1 MRKIL
6 KPLFSKK
13 IISFLIFLVQ
23 ILFILTTI
31 DKLNPV
37 FEYLYRFA
45 TFLSIVAILWEINR
59 DVSPNFKIIWIALFA
74 IFPLFGLFLYLY
86 VHMDLLNFEIRRV
99 INDINKR
106 TKEYVKG
113 MGDTLSAI
121 SEKEFE
127 EYGIFKY
134 LYNEANAP
142 CFSNSDV
149 TYFKVGEE
157 MFKNL
162 IKDVES
168 AQIELKNLLIEKL
181 NANKVEF
188 EYPLIIT
195 IVGVNGVG
203 KTTSIAKMTKYFQKE
218 KKSVLL
224 AAGDTFRAAA
234 TEQLNMWAERLKTKI
249 VKQGEG
255 ADSAAVV
262 FDAVHSM
269 KAKDT
274 DVLIVDTAGRLHTKT
289 NLMKELEKINNVAT
303 REYPEAKR
311 LNLIVLD
318 ASIGQNSIAQ
328 VKAFK
333 DSVNIDGII
342 LTKLDG
348 TAKGGV
354 VYPIINELKVPI
366 IFTGF
371 GETVDDL
378 AVFDPESFVDKILM

>member
-1 MRKIL
+1 M
-6 KPLFSKK
+6 
-13 IISFLIFLVQ
+13 
-23 ILFILTTI
+23 
-31 DKLNPV
+31 
-37 FEYLYRFA
+37 
-45 TFLSIVAILWEINR
+45 
-59 DVSPNFKIIWIALFA
+59 
-74 IFPLFGLFLYLY
+74 
-86 VHMDLLNFEIRRV
+86 
-99 INDINKR
+99 
-106 TKEYVKG
+106 
-113 MGDTLSAI
+113 
-121 SEKEFE
+121 
-127 EYGIFKY
+127 GIFKKFFDKLKY
-134 LYNEANAP
+134 TFKRTELDDDFYDELESILVP
-142 CFSNSDV
+142 SDMGAE
-149 TYFKVGEE
+149 TAMDIMDELRDICKA
-157 MFKNL
+157 KL
-162 IKDVES
+162 IKDTER
-168 AQIELKNLLIEKL
+168 AQVELKNLLIEKL
-181 NANKVEF
+181 DAEKVVF

-269 KAKDT
+269 KAKET

-371 GETVDDL
+371 GESVDDL

>member
-1 MRKIL
+1 M
-6 KPLFSKK
+6 
-13 IISFLIFLVQ
+13 
-23 ILFILTTI
+23 
-31 DKLNPV
+31 
-37 FEYLYRFA
+37 
-45 TFLSIVAILWEINR
+45 
-59 DVSPNFKIIWIALFA
+59 
-74 IFPLFGLFLYLY
+74 
-86 VHMDLLNFEIRRV
+86 
-99 INDINKR
+99 
-106 TKEYVKG
+106 
-113 MGDTLSAI
+113 
-121 SEKEFE
+121 
-127 EYGIFKY
+127 GIFKKFFDKLKY
-134 LYNEANAP
+134 TFKRTELDEDFYDELE
-142 CFSNSDV
+142 SILVSSDMGAE
-149 TYFKVGEE
+149 TAMDIMDELRDICKE
-157 MFKNL
+157 KL
-162 IKDVES
+162 IKDTDS
-168 AQIELKNLLIEKL
+168 AQVELKNLLIEKL

-188 EYPLIIT
+188 AYPLIIT
-195 IVGVNGVG
+195 VVGVNGVG

-269 KAKDT
+269 KAKET

-303 REYPEAKR
+303 RDYPEAKR

-378 AVFDPESFVDKILM
+378 AVFDPESFVEKILL

>member
-1 MRKIL
+1 M
-6 KPLFSKK
+6 
-13 IISFLIFLVQ
+13 
-23 ILFILTTI
+23 
-31 DKLNPV
+31 
-37 FEYLYRFA
+37 
-45 TFLSIVAILWEINR
+45 
-59 DVSPNFKIIWIALFA
+59 
-74 IFPLFGLFLYLY
+74 
-86 VHMDLLNFEIRRV
+86 
-99 INDINKR
+99 
-106 TKEYVKG
+106 
-113 MGDTLSAI
+113 
-121 SEKEFE
+121 
-127 EYGIFKY
+127 GIFKKFFDKLKY
-134 LYNEANAP
+134 TFKRTELDDDFYDELE
-142 CFSNSDV
+142 SILVSSDMGAE
-149 TYFKVGEE
+149 TAMDIMDELRDICKE
-157 MFKNL
+157 KL

-181 NANKVEF
+181 NAEKVEF

-234 TEQLNMWAERLKTKI
+234 TEQLNMWADRLKVKI

-269 KAKDT
+269 KAKET

>member
-1 MRKIL
+1 M
-6 KPLFSKK
+6 
-13 IISFLIFLVQ
+13 
-23 ILFILTTI
+23 
-31 DKLNPV
+31 
-37 FEYLYRFA
+37 
-45 TFLSIVAILWEINR
+45 
-59 DVSPNFKIIWIALFA
+59 
-74 IFPLFGLFLYLY
+74 
-86 VHMDLLNFEIRRV
+86 
-99 INDINKR
+99 
-106 TKEYVKG
+106 
-113 MGDTLSAI
+113 
-121 SEKEFE
+121 
-127 EYGIFKY
+127 GIFKKFFEKLKY
-134 LYNEANAP
+134 TFKRTELDEDFYDELE
-142 CFSNSDV
+142 SILVSSDMGV
-149 TYFKVGEE
+149 ETAMDIMDELRDVCKE
-157 MFKNL
+157 KL
-162 IKDVES
+162 IKDTDR
-168 AQIELKNLLIEKL
+168 AQTELKNLLIEKL
-181 NANKVEF
+181 NGKEVELK
-188 EYPLIIT
+188 YPLIIT
-195 IVGVNGVG
+195 VVGVNGVG
-203 KTTSIAKMTKYFQKE
+203 KTTSIAKMTKWFLSK

-234 TEQLNMWAERLKTKI
+234 TEQLSMWADRLKTKI

-289 NLMKELEKINNVAT
+289 NLMKELEKINNVTA
-303 REYPEAKR
+303 REYPEATK

-354 VYPIINELKVPI
+354 VYPIINDLNVPI

-371 GETVDDL
+371 GEGVDDL
-378 AVFDPESFVDKILM
+378 EVFNAESFVEKILL

>member
-1 MRKIL
+1 M
-6 KPLFSKK
+6 
-13 IISFLIFLVQ
+13 
-23 ILFILTTI
+23 
-31 DKLNPV
+31 
-37 FEYLYRFA
+37 
-45 TFLSIVAILWEINR
+45 
-59 DVSPNFKIIWIALFA
+59 
-74 IFPLFGLFLYLY
+74 
-86 VHMDLLNFEIRRV
+86 
-99 INDINKR
+99 
-106 TKEYVKG
+106 
-113 MGDTLSAI
+113 
-121 SEKEFE
+121 
-127 EYGIFKY
+127 GIFKKFFDKLKY
-134 LYNEANAP
+134 TFKRTELDDDFYDELE
-142 CFSNSDV
+142 SILVTSDMGAE
-149 TYFKVGEE
+149 TAMDIMDELRDICKE
-157 MFKNL
+157 KL

-181 NANKVEF
+181 NAEKVIF
-188 EYPLIIT
+188 DYPLIIT

-203 KTTSIAKMTKYFQKE
+203 KTTSIAKITKYFQKE

-234 TEQLNMWAERLKTKI
+234 TEQLNMWADRLKVKI

-269 KAKDT
+269 KAKET

-378 AVFDPESFVDKILM
+378 AVFDPESFVEKILL

>member
-1 MRKIL
+1 M
-6 KPLFSKK
+6 
-13 IISFLIFLVQ
+13 
-23 ILFILTTI
+23 
-31 DKLNPV
+31 
-37 FEYLYRFA
+37 
-45 TFLSIVAILWEINR
+45 
-59 DVSPNFKIIWIALFA
+59 
-74 IFPLFGLFLYLY
+74 
-86 VHMDLLNFEIRRV
+86 
-99 INDINKR
+99 
-106 TKEYVKG
+106 
-113 MGDTLSAI
+113 
-121 SEKEFE
+121 
-127 EYGIFKY
+127 GIFKKFFDKLKY
-134 LYNEANAP
+134 TFKKTELDDDFYDELE
-142 CFSNSDV
+142 SILVSSDMGV
-149 TYFKVGEE
+149 ETAMDIMDELRDICKA
-157 MFKNL
+157 KL
-162 IKDVES
+162 IKDTER
-168 AQIELKNLLIEKL
+168 AQVELKNLLIEKL
-181 NANKVEF
+181 NAEKVEF
-188 EYPLIIT
+188 SYPLIIT
-195 IVGVNGVG
+195 VVGVNGVG
-203 KTTSIAKMTKYFQKE
+203 KTTSIAKMTKYFIKE
-218 KKSVLL
+218 KKSVIL

-249 VKQGEG
+249 IKQGEG

-269 KAKDT
+269 KAKET

-366 IFTGF
+366 LFTGF
-371 GETVDDL
+371 GEGVDDL
-378 AVFDPESFVDKILM
+378 SVFDPESFVDKILM